1 MNKMTARFSAKLL
14 SWLLVLAMILS
25 LLPMSALAAEDK
37 QTPPTQILK
46 CETNFGY
53 DFKLTFSSESSD
65 WLLSVKSVT
74 VANTSYTEVD
84 SSYSVWNDTDYYI
97 GGDYLMIGEG
107 FTGASATCVIEA
119 EGYSALT
126 LTLDK
131 TVHSAV
137 IVSAQEPETG
147 GDSGN
152 GDGTSEDE
160 GKEPEQGDATSA
172 VTVPEFSN
180 VKNSYYILA
189 FQTQNY
195 VSGISKV
202 LVNSQECQ
210 EGSSATFLSGTQYYK
225 NTAENKLYLANTQW
239 GSDPTFQ
246 NGDIITIQ
254 NPSYQDLVLK
264 VTIAGDTVNIG
275 PDDGGDEDAYTLH
288 VRLVGSFEAALVGQE
303 DYDAVSSASTNVTTN
318 KNSNVE
324 VQGALIQGNEPVS
337 SDWKPLN
344 QLGITVNRNTTS
356 VSISPDD
363 SGMVG
368 VYSIFDSALTLAGTP
383 EKAGSYQISVTVSD
397 GQGRTATSNE
407 LSFNVYSGDETL
419 EDRLT
424 LDNCTQTSDGKYMW
438 DMEPWA
444 ISAFGGTGDTVTV
457 PTDLKAWY
465 GSHTSGTYGELGY
478 AVDNEAAPT
487 QTLIVPDG
495 CNLTMVNMDVLSSVK
510 IVVQSGGKLVLRD
523 SVIQGIVEVEDGG
536 AFSMNYN
543 DYGEGTF
550 ESGASING
558 QLILKDGATLE
569 NSSIYSNTNYIANG
583 DEVRRNAAP
592 VVSAEGNV
600 TVKGQVFIRGDE
612 APTGSTGQAGLSVKN
627 GTLELADGALL
638 AVYGGGQYALTAT
651 GGAAIILDNG
661 TITGN
666 GKLISVGGGGY
677 LEAGG
682 DAVQGAGTI
691 STKEAYLQGGSV
703 FGTSSGSYAP
713 GLAKTNTVN
722 IADTTQ
728 ARLID
733 GVVYTSTADN
743 PNTPYWSGT
752 EAPTD
757 EFLAQYEV
765 SGLATT
771 SITVDGK
778 ETEHTGE
785 ITFDTIRLTNKTL
798 FPAGADDAYLVTIGT
813 ETKLLGDT
821 TLKRWVG
828 TWESWQPWTSSDET
842 VKAAMDAR
850 YPLINDVWELAYPA
864 YINAFKGTALESM
877 IQTMYPNVD
886 SLKTY
891 WYNMT
896 GTNGVA
902 SIQVTEEDGG
912 SYKLSWLDNDG
923 DVLAADS
930 YTMTGK
936 VLNGLEGATM
946 YVFTA
951 DTLTNSDYKYFVT
964 MEPDM
969 EGEEETPIA
978 AHYHFQFGSDL
989 SAILAYGEHHNAIEK
1004 NETTGR
1010 AVSDMKNTKWYAT
1023 MINAGASDL
1032 AKYNVVLAMHR
1043 ADKFTTADDVLPG
1056 IAGESGTTYMPL
1068 FDCILKDEYNS
1079 YWHDYCAAVAG
1090 DNGNLT
1096 QLVEYLQQSCNGNVY
1111 GQEGL
1116 TQYCCDFINGAESIT
1131 VNGNR
1136 ITVKNSAG
1144 NTISDSEYTYQ
1155 GPVTIGDP
1163 NTLYHFTAYLYRA
1176 VGSEVSED
1184 FRYFLFRDD
1193 APDTTYHIEFRYG
1206 SNLDALKGL
1215 VTGKYAYWLAAGI
1228 PVNADETMIENCIA
1242 LFCVENQDYSAERSA
1257 ESVAQIAD
1265 FVGTWDYSADG
1276 GKTTSPDLLHFTVDS
1291 NGNGTSYYYNKVSS
1305 QYQVFAYDN
1314 DGSSAAKSGIYISFN
1329 GEEFTWADYSIT
1341 VSGGKTIL
1349 TFTGYEDGQPYTLT
1363 YVKHQSGEGVGGGSS
1378 SSGSSGSSSSSSS
1391 SSGGSSSSSSNT
1403 ATTKNP
1409 DGSITTTTTDKKTG
1423 TVTETTKT
1431 TDGTIGT
1438 VVTNKDGEV
1447 TEVKAT
1453 VSSAAV
1459 TEAAKNGEA
1468 VTLPVEVPTAKSTED
1483 APAVQVS
1490 VPKSVGSVKVE
1501 IPVEKVTPGT
1511 VAVIVKADGTEEIVK
1526 TSIPTENG
1534 VALTVDGD
1542 VTVKIIDNS
1551 KEFADVHDASHWA
1564 TDSIDF
1570 VTSRELFTGKTEDS
1584 FAPNAPTT
1592 RAQLMTVLARLDG
1605 ADTYTAPLQK
1615 GMEWAVENGISDGTN
1630 PDGNISRQQLAV
1642 MLWRYAGNPASGK
1655 ELTNPDAA
1663 GVSDYAQAAM
1673 QWAAENGIMNGDANG
1688 NLNPQSAAS
1697 RAHVAA
1703 MVARYCEKLA

>member
-1 MNKMTARFSAKLL
+1 MNKMTARFSSKLL
-14 SWLLVLAMILS
+14 SWLLVLAMTLS
-25 LLPMSALAAEDK
+25 LLPTTALAAEA
-37 QTPPTQILK
+37 TPPTPSEFSSDVYGSNLK
-46 CETNFGY
+46 I
-53 DFKLTFSSESSD
+53 TFSESDQSYLSAITGITVDNTPYNKAQSEMFTFSGQYYIS
-65 WLLSVKSVT
+65 
-74 VANTSYTEVD
+74 TSYIYLGISSGTYTVVISADGYQPLTISLTKD
-84 SSYSVWNDTDYYI
+84 SGSWAGNV
-97 GGDYLMIGEG
+97 
-107 FTGASATCVIEA
+107 
-119 EGYSALT
+119 
-126 LTLDK
+126 
-131 TVHSAV
+131 
-137 IVSAQEPETG
+137 VSSP
-147 GDSGN
+147 DSGN
-152 GDGTSEDE
+152 TEGDDNDNSNLPTVAAPTFSR
-160 GKEPEQGDATSA
+160 ATGFD
-172 VTVPEFSN
+172 T
-180 VKNSYYILA
+180 YYILTFTDA
-189 FQTQNY
+189 DY
-195 VSGISKV
+195 VSGITTV
-202 LVNSQECQ
+202 LRNGTACEK
-210 EGSSATFLSGTQYYK
+210 GSFASYIHGTQYYLNK
-225 NTAENKLYLANTQW
+225 ADNKLYLASQA
-239 GSDPTFQ
+239 SLADEETFK

-254 NPSYQDLVLK
+254 SPSYQDLVLK

-324 VQGALIQGNEPVS
+324 VQGALIQCNEPVS
-337 SDWKPLN
+337 SDWKPLHE
-344 QLGITVNRNTTS
+344 LGITVNKNTTS
-356 VSISPDD
+356 VSISPDN

-383 EKAGSYQISVTVSD
+383 ENAGSYQISVTVSD
-397 GQGRTATSNE
+397 GQGRTATSNV
-407 LSFNVYSGDETL
+407 LSFNVYSGNETL
-419 EDRLT
+419 ADRLT
-424 LDNCTQTSDGKYMW
+424 LENCTKTSDGKYMW

-444 ISAFGGTGDTVTV
+444 ISDFGGTDDTVTV

-465 GSHTSGTYGELGY
+465 GSHTSGTYGKLGY
-478 AVDNEAAPT
+478 AVANDAAPT
-487 QTLIVPDG
+487 QTLIVPNG

-510 IVVQSGGKLVLRD
+510 IVVQEGGKLVLRD

-536 AFSMNYN
+536 TFSMNYN

-612 APTGSTGQAGLSVKN
+612 APTASTGQAGLSVKN
-627 GTLELADGALL
+627 GTLTLADEALL

-703 FGTSSGSYAP
+703 FGTSSGSYTP

-785 ITFDTIRLTNKTL
+785 ITFDTISLTNKTL
-798 FPAGADDAYLVTIGT
+798 FPAGADAAYLVTIGT

-850 YPLINDVWELAYPA
+850 YPLLDDVWELAYPA
-864 YINAFKGTALESM
+864 YINAFKGTALETV
-877 IQTMYPNVD
+877 IKQMYSDVD
-886 SLKTY
+886 SLKKY
-891 WYNMT
+891 WYDMT
-896 GTNGVA
+896 DTKGVA
-902 SIQVTEEDGG
+902 SIRVTEEEDS
-912 SYKLSWLDNDG
+912 SYKLSWLDNNG

-951 DTLTNSDYKYFVT
+951 DSLEDTSSYKYFVT
-964 MEPDM
+964 MAPDM

-989 SAILAYGEHHNAIEK
+989 NAILAYGEHHNAIEK

-1010 AVSDMKNTKWYAT
+1010 AVSDMKDTKWYAT

-1090 DNGNLT
+1090 ENGNLA

-1144 NTISDSEYTYQ
+1144 DTISDSEYTYQ

-1176 VGSEVSED
+1176 VDSSIPEV

-1215 VTGKYAYWLAAGI
+1215 VTGEYAYWLAAGI

-1242 LFCVENQDYSAERSA
+1242 LFCVENLDYSAERSA

-1265 FVGTWDYSADG
+1265 FVGTWDYSVDN

-1291 NGNGTSYYYNKVSS
+1291 NGNGTSYYYNEVSS

-1341 VSGGKTIL
+1341 ASGGKTIL

-1363 YVKHQSGEGVGGGSS
+1363 YVKHQSDEGVGGGSS

-1409 DGSITTTTTDKKTG
+1409 DGSTTTTTTDKKTG

-1438 VVTNKDGEV
+1438 VVTNKDGDV

-1468 VTLPVEVPTAKSTED
+1468 VTLPVEVPTAMATKD
-1483 APAVQVS
+1483 APS
-1490 VPKSVGSVKVE
+1490 VEITLPKGTSSVKVE
-1501 IPVEKVTPGT
+1501 IPVENVTPGT

-1526 TSIPTENG
+1526 TSVLTEDG
-1534 VALTVDGD
+1534 VLLKLEGSA
-1542 VTVKIIDNS
+1542 TVKVIENAKYFSDTNG
-1551 KEFADVHDASHWA
+1551 HWA
-1564 TDSIDF
+1564 EDAISF
-1570 VTSRELFTGKTEDS
+1570 VTAREMFAGTSATTFT
-1584 FAPNAPTT
+1584 PNSQMT
-1592 RAQLMTVLARLDG
+1592 RAQLMTVLARFDG
-1605 ADTYTAPLQK
+1605 VDTNGGSVWYEK
-1615 GMEWAVENGISDGTN
+1615 GMEWAKANGVSDGSN
-1630 PDGNISRQQLAV
+1630 PNGSITREQLAT
-1642 MLWRYAGNPASGK
+1642 MLWRYSGSPVVEGSLDRFNDAGKVSGYATDAMRWAV
-1655 ELTNPDAA
+1655 ETGLIGGIGNNTLAPQGNATRAQLATILT
-1663 GVSDYAQAAM
+1663 
-1673 QWAAENGIMNGDANG
+1673 
-1688 NLNPQSAAS
+1688 
-1697 RAHVAA
+1697 
-1703 MVARYCEKLA
+1703 RYCENLA